1 MHAFCAESRVYLTGY
16 ADMEVPILKFTPNP
30 QSRRAFLRG
39 SAATMAGI
47 VTAQAAS
54 GTQADPLITEVQDWA
69 SVTGDGVD
77 ATPYG
82 LPIKFESDVVRRS
95 VPWLTASP
103 ISSINFTPIHALDG
117 TITPQGCAFE
127 RHHSGAI
134 ELSKSDYRLMVN
146 GLVDQ
151 PLVFSYA
158 DLERLPRENH
168 VYFCE
173 CAANTGMEWAGAQ
186 LNGVQ
191 FTHGMI
197 HNMEYTGVSLRS
209 VLQEAGLTA
218 AGDLQ
223 DKWVYVEGADASS
236 NGRSIPMEKALDD
249 VLVAFKANG
258 EALRKE
264 HGYPIRLVVPGW
276 EGNMWVKWLRRIEV
290 MDGPVESRE
299 ETSKYTDVLEDG
311 TARKWTWVMDAKSV
325 ITSPSPQAPI
335 QHGPGALV
343 ITGLAWSGHGSI
355 KRVDISKDGGRNW
368 ETARLSNHENN
379 KALARF
385 YFEMDW
391 QGEEMLLQ
399 ARAMDETG
407 YVQPSKQQ
415 LRKLRGENSVY
426 HNNCIQT
433 WHVKPTGEVEN
444 VEVS

>member
-1 MHAFCAESRVYLTGY
+1 MSDPTQ
-16 ADMEVPILKFTPNP
+16 T
-30 QSRRAFLRG
+30 SRRAFLRG
-39 SAATMAGI
+39 SAAALAGGA
-47 VTAQAAS
+47 TAAS
-54 GTQADPLITEVQDWA
+54 AGTPDPLITEVQDWA
-69 SVTGDGVD
+69 SGLGDGVD

-82 LPIKFESDVVRRS
+82 LPIEFEGDVVRRN
-95 VPWLTASP
+95 VPWLTADT

-134 ELSKSDYRLMVN
+134 ELRKEDYRLMIN
-146 GLVDQ
+146 GLVDR
-151 PLVFSYA
+151 PLVFTYA
-158 DLERLPRENH
+158 DLERFPRENH

-197 HNMEYTGVSLRS
+197 HNMEYSGVSLRT
-209 VLQEAGLTA
+209 LLEEAGLDT
-218 AGDLQ
+218 AGDLA
-223 DKWVYVEGADASS
+223 DKWVFVEGADASS

-264 HGYPIRLVVPGW
+264 HGYPVRLVVPGW
-276 EGNMWVKWLRRIEV
+276 EGNMWVKWIRRIEV

-299 ETSKYTDVLEDG
+299 ETSKYTDVLANG
-311 TARKWTWVMDAKSV
+311 VARKWTWVMDAKSV

-335 QHGPGALV
+335 KHGPGPLV
-343 ITGLAWSGHGSI
+343 ITGLAWSGHGKI
-355 KRVDISKDGGRNW
+355 TRVDVSKDGGITW
-368 ETARLSNHENN
+368 ETARLGTQGDT
-379 KALARF
+379 KALTRF
-385 YFEMDW
+385 YLDTDW
-391 QGEEMLLQ
+391 NGEEWLLQ

-407 YVQPSKQQ
+407 YVQPTKDQ
-415 LRKLRGENSVY
+415 LREMRGENSIY

-433 WHVKPTGEVEN
+433 WYVKADGEAEN

>member
-1 MHAFCAESRVYLTGY
+1 MDE
-16 ADMEVPILKFTPNP
+16 MLKAP
-30 QSRRAFLRG
+30 SRRAFLRG
-39 SAATMAGI
+39 SAAVAAG
-47 VTAQAAS
+47 AAA
-54 GTQADPLITEVQDWA
+54 GGAAANGADPLITEVQPWA
-69 SVTGDGVD
+69 SGLGDGVD

-82 LPIKFESDVVRRS
+82 MPIEFENDVIRRN
-95 VPWLTASP
+95 VPWLTADP
-103 ISSINFTPIHALDG
+103 ISSINFTPIHALEG

-134 ELSKSDYRLMVN
+134 ELRKEDYRLMIN
-146 GLVDQ
+146 GLVDR

-158 DLERLPRENH
+158 DLERFPRENH

-197 HNMEYTGVSLRS
+197 HNMEYTGVPLRT
-209 VLQEAGLTA
+209 LLNEAGLGA
-218 AGDLQ
+218 AGDFA

-264 HGYPIRLVVPGW
+264 HGYPVRLVVPGW
-276 EGNMWVKWLRRIEV
+276 EGNMWVKWLRRVEV

-325 ITSPSPQAPI
+325 ITSPSPQSPI
-335 QHGPGALV
+335 THGHGPLV
-343 ITGLAWSGHGSI
+343 ITGLAWSGHGKI
-355 KRVDISKDGGRNW
+355 TRVDVSKDGGITW
-368 ETARLSNHENN
+368 EKARLGKQGDS
-379 KALARF
+379 KALTRF
-385 YFEMDW
+385 YLDTEW
-391 QGEEMLLQ
+391 LGEQWLLQ

-407 YVQPSKQQ
+407 YIQPTKHQ
-415 LRKLRGENSVY
+415 LREVRGENSIY

-433 WHVKPTGEVEN
+433 WYVNAEGMAEN